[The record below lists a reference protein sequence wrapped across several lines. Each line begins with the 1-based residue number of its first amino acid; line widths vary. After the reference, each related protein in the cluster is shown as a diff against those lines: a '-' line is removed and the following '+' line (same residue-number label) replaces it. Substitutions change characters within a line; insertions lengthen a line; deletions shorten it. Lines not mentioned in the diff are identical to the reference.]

1 MPRTKYLLFYF
12 NSKSYRLRNLTISM
26 VLWLILYPI
35 LEGDAI
41 RLFILNILMSA
52 IVLFGI
58 FAVSYGKKTV
68 VTGLA
73 FGLPWFIL
81 TWLSLFI
88 SSTPLILILLSNVFL
103 IFFLSFTAIVILLFV
118 IRSKEISADFLYG
131 AVSVYLL
138 IGGTWSTIYTFLE
151 AVQPGSF
158 VIDSTYNID
167 GIVNWSDLL
176 YYSYATLTT
185 LGYGDVIPVT
195 SHARSLAVIE
205 AIIGV
210 MYLATIISRLV
221 GLFISKSLNNKDTY
235 LEKEAKI
242 SEPPK
247 SDNSTSLCGRPK
259 T

>member
-1 MPRTKYLLFYF
+1 MPQTNYLLSYL
-12 NSKSYRLRNLTISM
+12 NSRFYRLRNLTISM
-26 VLWLILYPI
+26 VLWLILYPV
-35 LEGDAI
+35 LEGSAI
-41 RLFILNILMSA
+41 RMFILNILMSA

-58 FAVSYGKKTV
+58 FAVSYGKKNV
-68 VTGLA
+68 AIGLA

-88 SSTPLILILLSNVFL
+88 SSTPSILISLSNVFL

-118 IRSKEISADFLYG
+118 LRSKEISADFLYG

-138 IGGTWSTIYTFLE
+138 IGGTWSTIYTLLE
-151 AVQPGSF
+151 TVQPGSF
-158 VIDSTYNID
+158 VIDPAYNID

-185 LGYGDVIPVT
+185 LGYGDVIPIT

-247 SDNSTSLCGRPK
+247 SDNSTSLHDRPK